1 MLALFGLA
9 QGLSLTTRPGPS
21 VAGRAPLVTM
31 GQRVLID
38 DYSFVEGKHV
48 LVTGC
53 TSGIGLALAKEL
65 APLKPACFFVACRSK
80 ASGEKLSEELIA
92 I

>member
-1 MLALFGLA
+1 M
-9 QGLSLTTRPGPS
+9 
-21 VAGRAPLVTM
+21 
-31 GQRVLID
+31 
-38 DYSFVEGKHV
+38 
-48 LVTGC
+48 VTGC

-92 I
+92 LGAICMLRRRTGARCSHLLLTLSTSRS